1 MHKPYPALV
10 LAFVAAAAL
19 VAAEASAAGPAAGGE
34 AQAISSLTAA
44 DVAEIT
50 AGGGWGLARPAE
62 INGYPGPRHVLDLDR
77 ELALDDRQKAA
88 VAAVFARMNGEARR
102 VGAAYIEAE
111 RALDHAFQS
120 GAVDGDVLAKRLG
133 EAGRLRD
140 RLRQIHLAA
149 HLETAP
155 ILTPEQR
162 HLYQRLRGH
171 PAGRDGGAGDR
182 QPHSGGRH

>member
-1 MHKPYPALV
+1 MNKSYPALV
-10 LAFVAAAAL
+10 LAFFLAAAL
-19 VAAEASAAGPAAGGE
+19 FAAESPAAGRHAGGE
-34 AQAISSLTAA
+34 AGAIAGLSAA
-44 DVAEIT
+44 DVAELL

-62 INGYPGPRHVLDLDR
+62 LNGYPGPRHVLDLAG
-77 ELALDDRQKAA
+77 ELGLDDKQRAA